1 MPVPIVSASRMPASA
16 PIFRTESAR
25 HDRSAPRLVDPP
37 IFVPGFARWLR
48 VMTATVIMG
57 IADSAFVPQP
67 FAALKQRG
75 DVRRMFLLSMLAA
88 TARDAAAASIAH
100 DAR

>member
-1 MPVPIVSASRMPASA
+1 
-16 PIFRTESAR
+16 
-25 HDRSAPRLVDPP
+25 
-37 IFVPGFARWLR
+37 
-48 VMTATVIMG
+48 MG